1 MDLIIQ
7 NVLGCQRPH
16 SDFKKGALK
25 ILVAIT
31 GASGSIYAQRL
42 MNSIPVPENELH
54 FIQSRYAKAVALH
67 ELQGASIAPPHAI
80 EHSPKSMN
88 LPFASGSNP
97 PDVMVIVPCSMGTLA
112 RIAAGTSDDALL
124 RSADVVLKERKKLI
138 LALRGTPIHK
148 IHLQNME
155 RAMDAGAIIM
165 PASPHFYNHPQTVE
179 DVADTVV
186 ARILDHMGIENA
198 LSKRWSMSTEAEIT
212 PSEY

>member
-1 MDLIIQ
+1 MDCLLQ
-7 NVLGCQRPH
+7 T
-16 SDFKKGALK
+16 ALK

-54 FIQSRYAKAVALH
+54 FIQSSYAKAVALR
-67 ELQGASIAPPHAI
+67 ELKGAPFAPPHAI
-80 EHSPKSMN
+80 EHSTKSMN

-97 PDVMVIVPCSMGTLA
+97 PDVMVVVPCSMGTLA

-138 LALRGTPIHK
+138 LVLRETPFHK

-155 RAMDAGAIIM
+155 RTLDAGAIIM

-186 ARILDHMGIENA
+186 ARILDHIGIENA
-198 LSKRWSMSTEAEIT
+198 LSKRWRMDTEGQIAT
-212 PSEY
+212 SEN